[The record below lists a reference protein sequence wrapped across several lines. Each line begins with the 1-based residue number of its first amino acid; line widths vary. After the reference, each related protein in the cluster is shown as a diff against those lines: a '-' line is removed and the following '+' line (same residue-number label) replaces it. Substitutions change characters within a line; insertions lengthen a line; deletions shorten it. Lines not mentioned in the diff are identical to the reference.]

1 MTEPT
6 GHQAIA
12 DQLRAAIC
20 AGEYG
25 PGHQLPSARVLTERF
40 EVARGTVSAAMNQLV
55 REGLVE
61 SRPRTGWFVVE
72 SKELQPVHRARVD
85 RAQAQAVERVEA
97 RPAGKEEAQRY
108 NIPLGTPVLVVTRVP
123 LVDGLEDEARAER
136 EVFAHAQ
143 LVYELS

>member
-1 MTEPT
+1 
-6 GHQAIA
+6 
-12 DQLRAAIC
+12 
-20 AGEYG
+20 
-25 PGHQLPSARVLTERF
+25 
-40 EVARGTVSAAMNQLV
+40 MNQLI

-72 SKELQPVHRARVD
+72 SKELQRVHRARAD

-108 NIPLGTPVLVVTRVP
+108 SIPLGTPVLVVTRVP